1 MKSRRAAGRL
11 LVAGTFVRDLLLC
24 AKDLCVA
31 AILAGP
37 PASRRISQGRGHQWT
52 VRLGMERRA
61 FAERQLWNI
70 LSVNLEPECR
80 DDGRPERNSGIE
92 SPSVL
97 AVLRLTRGHKR
108 GPALALS
115 RVPPGPGSAPAS
127 PQARRLPHPRPG
139 ARRCVLA
146 AECLHLLSAARKDV
160 ADRFANE

>member
-127 PQARRLPHPRPG
+127 PQAQPP
-139 ARRCVLA
+139 A
-146 AECLHLLSAARKDV
+146 ASAAGRPALCPGRRV
-160 ADRFANE
+160 PAFAISCPQRCRRSLC